1 MKKRLKTWS
10 RSKGGIAV
18 LSWLVARYMW
28 LLYFTARKTIRI
40 HPDTAALLAGKQT
53 FIMANWHSRLFM
65 VAPFWRHKGTMELT
79 VISSPHADGLIV
91 GGGAER
97 LGLRPLRGTRGGQ
110 GGAKAMREAVKALK
124 GSECLILNPDG
135 PGGPARVLGEGT
147 VAIAQLSG
155 RPIVPMAFSAVRG
168 NVRERDWDKAMIPRF
183 FDRLTLDLAAPIY
196 VDKSEDRESARVRVE
211 AVMNA
216 HLDALDAEVRG

>member
-1 MKKRLKTWS
+1 MKKRLKAFS
-10 RSKGGIAV
+10 RSPRGVAI

-28 LLYFTARKTIRI
+28 ALYFTARKTIRI
-40 HPDTAALLAGKQT
+40 HPETAALLANKHT
-53 FIMANWHSRLFM
+53 CIMANWHSRLFM
-65 VAPFWRHKGTMELT
+65 VAPFWRHRGTMDLT

-124 GSECLILNPDG
+124 GTESLILNPDG
-135 PGGPARVLGEGT
+135 PSGPARVLGEGT

-155 RPIVPMAFSAVRG
+155 RPIVPMAFSATRAHI
-168 NVRERDWDKAMIPRF
+168 REKDWDKAMIPRF
-183 FDRLTLDLAAPIY
+183 FDRLTIDLAAPIY

-211 AVMNA
+211 AAMNA